1 MQHVQLKDAKAK
13 LSSLVD
19 ASLTGEGS
27 IITRHGKAEA
37 VLISF
42 TEWQRVSNIP
52 SFATLLM
59 SAPLLEEDL
68 ALWQAYLHSRR

>member
-42 TEWQRVSNIP
+42 TEWQRVSKIP

-59 SAPLLEEDL
+59 SAPLLEEDFVY
-68 ALWQAYLHSRR
+68 ADYHPCAV